1 MSSDHLNRRKF
12 LKTAAI
18 SALTAGFSGKLAY
31 ADQLFDLKAKK
42 IPHRPL
48 GNTGAHIPI
57 LQLGTAQGMDQEYD
71 KIMHQCFR
79 EGVYY
84 IDTALS
90 YGWGRS
96 QKAIANF
103 ISQIGDR
110 RKVWITSKSSAW
122 TTKGFVNDIDECLQD
137 LKTDYLDLYFKHSV
151 SDQDDIN
158 QELVKV
164 GEKLKKSGKTRYFG
178 FSTHGGDIPEI
189 LQKAVKVGGIDAIL
203 FRYNFRSYGERA
215 LNLAIDACHRA
226 GIGLIAMKTYGAI
239 ASDDKNVIKF
249 KSQNFTLGQAKLKS
263 VWADERIA
271 SICSEMDSVRVAR
284 ENIAAAKSENHLSA
298 TEVHQLNNLAAQ
310 TAKEAC
316 LGCSQHCE
324 KAINHQAR
332 IADCLRFLMY
342 HQSYGNQDKA
352 ISLYRSIPLD
362 RRLLDPSLVKLAE
375 SSCPQGI
382 DIGYKLL
389 LAKKILS

>member
-1 MSSDHLNRRKF
+1 MSSDPLNRRKF
-12 LKTAAI
+12 LKTVAI

-31 ADQLFDLKAKK
+31 ADQLFDLKTKK

-103 ISQIGDR
+103 VSQIGDR

-122 TTKGFVNDIDECLQD
+122 TIKGFVNDIDKCLHD

-151 SDQDDIN
+151 SDEDDIN
-158 QELVKV
+158 QELAKV

-203 FRYNFRSYGERA
+203 FRYNFRTYGERA

-226 GIGLIAMKTYGAI
+226 GIGLIAMKTYGAVE
-239 ASDDKNVIKF
+239 SDDKNVIKF

-284 ENIAAAKSENHLSA
+284 ENIAAAKSEKHLSA
-298 TEVHQLNNLAAQ
+298 TEVHQLNNLAAR
-310 TAKEAC
+310 TANEAC

-324 KAINHQAR
+324 KAINHQVR

-342 HQSYGNQDKA
+342 HQAYGNRDKA
-352 ISLYRSIPLD
+352 KSLYQDIPNNK
-362 RRLLDPSLVKLAE
+362 RLLEPTLSKIAE
-375 SSCPQGI
+375 NSCPQGI
-382 DIGYKLL
+382 DIKNKLL
-389 LAKKILS
+389 LAKSILS